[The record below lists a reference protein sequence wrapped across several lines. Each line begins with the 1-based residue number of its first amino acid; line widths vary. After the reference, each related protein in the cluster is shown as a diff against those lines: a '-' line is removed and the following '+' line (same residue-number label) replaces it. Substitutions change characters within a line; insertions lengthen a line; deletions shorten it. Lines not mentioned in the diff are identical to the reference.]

1 MTATYDVD
9 QLREELSDG
18 RELTVEE
25 LISGEEDRLE

>member
-9 QLREELSDG
+9 QLREELGDG

-25 LISGEEDRLE
+25 LIFGEEDRLE